1 MAFVKSNI
9 LFCCL
14 LLAFYGKAQD
24 SAFSSHFV
32 ALESN
37 GSVLLSWIINQGN
50 TCNGID
56 VYRAIDTPYFDYIGN
71 IPGICGSGSAP
82 QTFEFRD
89 INPIR
94 NKPLFYQVR
103 FGESGY
109 WNTTSILLLDLNKEG
124 VQVRPNP
131 VVDKARIYYANE
143 NGRLFTLELTTSTGT
158 KLFSQQSSTTFFDLD
173 LSGLAVGMYYY
184 LISEVGE
191 TNQAIQGKITVA
203 R

>member
-1 MAFVKSNI
+1 MTFVKSNI
-9 LFCCL
+9 LICCL
-14 LLAFYGKAQD
+14 LLAFFGKAQD
-24 SAFSSHFV
+24 GAFSSHFV

-56 VYRAIDTPYFDYIGN
+56 VYRAVDTPNFEFIGN
-71 IPGICGSGSAP
+71 IPGICGSGSEP

-89 INPIR
+89 VNPIR
-94 NKPLFYQVR
+94 NKTLFYQVR

-109 WNTTSILLLDLNKEG
+109 WNTTSVLLLDLNKEG

-131 VVDKARIYYANE
+131 AVDYARVYYANE
-143 NGRLFTLELTTSTGT
+143 NGRLFTLALTTSTGT
-158 KLFSQQSSTTFFDLD
+158 QLFSQQSSTSFFNLD
-173 LSGLAVGMYYY
+173 LSGLDAGMYYY
-184 LISEVGE
+184 LISEAGE
-191 TNQAIQGKITVA
+191 TNSAIQGKIMVS